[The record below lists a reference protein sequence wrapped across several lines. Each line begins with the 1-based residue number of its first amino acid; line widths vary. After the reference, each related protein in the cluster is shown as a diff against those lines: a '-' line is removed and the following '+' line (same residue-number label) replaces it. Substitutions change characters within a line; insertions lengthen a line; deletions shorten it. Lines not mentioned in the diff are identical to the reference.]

1 MRTPKIDREYVE
13 IYPVNWDNI
22 TQEMV
27 NKIFI
32 TRSFEKL
39 DEISL
44 YVHIPFCPQICPFC
58 KFNVMLYSHSLYKE
72 YIKAL
77 KKEISFYRGHPDVQ
91 NRKVTVIF
99 FGGGT
104 ASMLIPEDVAKLLN
118 LIRDIFHTSK
128 DTEITIECHP
138 NTISKEKLQCYKDM
152 GVNRITIGVQS
163 FQDEN
168 LKAIGRNH
176 TAKHNEEILH
186 KAIDMDFD
194 KVSIDLMYRLPHQ
207 SFENLKY
214 DLEKVKEFLPD
225 SISAYS
231 LEPEARPLEEKLS
244 EMPGGKMD
252 QKMFYYIGDFLKE
265 LGYHRFT
272 QPDFSK
278 PNKECKYVLNAWE
291 APQQLLL
298 GFGAGAHTHYF
309 GGYVWAN
316 IYPVKKYIELIDK
329 GYFPGIMGSL
339 VSKEELMAKYL
350 VLGVRHLNVNKMKF
364 KDMFGVGIE
373 DQFSKPIEE
382 LLNYRWIENDGE
394 KYIITRRGLWY
405 IDNVSK
411 KFYSK
416 ANIGKKQPWCKNLYN
431 FVPHTFYKIKEV

>member
-1 MRTPKIDREYVE
+1 MREPKVDREYVE
-13 IYPVNWDNI
+13 IYPINWERMNPR
-22 TQEMV
+22 MV
-27 NKIFI
+27 NEIFT

-58 KFNVMLYSHSLYKE
+58 KFNVMLYNHSLYKE

-91 NRKVTVIF
+91 NRKVTAIF

-104 ASMLIPEDVAKLLN
+104 ASMLTPEDVEELLN
-118 LIRDIFHTSK
+118 LIKKVFNTSK
-128 DTEITIECHP
+128 DAEITIECHP
-138 NTISKEKLQCYKDM
+138 NTISKEKLQRYKDA

-163 FQDEN
+163 FQDKN

-176 TAKHNEEILH
+176 TAKHNEEILRD
-186 KAIDMDFD
+186 ALDMDFD

-207 SFENLKY
+207 SYKNLEY
-214 DLEKVKEFLPD
+214 DLKKVEEYQPD
-225 SISAYS
+225 SISTYS
-231 LEPEARPLEEKLS
+231 LEPEARPLEKKLP
-244 EMPGGKMD
+244 EMPSEEVDK
-252 QKMFYYIGDFLKE
+252 KMFYYIGNFLKE

-309 GGYVWAN
+309 GGHVWAN
-316 IYPVKKYIELIDK
+316 IYPVKKYIEIINK
-329 GYFPGIMGSL
+329 GFFPGVMGIH
-339 VSKEELMAKYL
+339 VTKEELMAKYL
-350 VLGVRHLNVNKMKF
+350 VLGVRHLEINKMKF
-364 KDMFGVGIE
+364 NDMFGLRIE
-373 DQFSKPIEE
+373 DQFSAQIKE
-382 LLNYRWIENDGE
+382 LQQYGWVEDDGR
-394 KYIITRRGLWY
+394 KYVITREGLWY
-405 IDNVSK
+405 IDNISK
-411 KFYSK
+411 KFYTK
-416 ANIGKKQPWCKNLYN
+416 ANIGKKQPWGKNLYN
-431 FVPHTFYKIKEV
+431 FIPYTFYKLKEV